1 MLALILRTH
10 SIQHF
15 LVLLLAMVLLTKP
28 QVICGFMMVCYGITS
43 ARLPV
48 PRDLQALQVQLA
60 LPALLAL
67 REQLVRPDQL
77 VRQAFKVL
85 PA

>member
-28 QVICGFMMVCYGITS
+28 QVICGFMMVRYGITS

-48 PRDLQALQVQLA
+48 PRDLQALQVQPA
-60 LPALLAL
+60 LPVLLAL
-67 REQLVRPDQL
+67 REQLAPPDLKVMQGQ
-77 VRQAFKVL
+77 QA
-85 PA
+85 